1 MACNDCGK
9 TEEGCGCQQEAL
21 SISQVCNP
29 VVCAVEECSETFN
42 AGCILYADADIICN
56 EVVLVT
62 EGDTMAQALANV
74 SAYFCSTEM
83 VEAEILCGVDVVVPA
98 ETSLEDA
105 IPLVVA
111 YFCTAID
118 NIVELTSVT
127 VSTADTPVGAEGC
140 ITRAYTINFL
150 SDAVTIDTIVF
161 TSPVIC
167 PPAAIQ
173 IFIDNSISS
182 IPAVVVSQTICS
194 VPSLYPGGS
203 PVDNIVVATD
213 STIQEAFNSVTA
225 YYCGRIA
232 DLNAEIF
239 KRRGLFTATADAT
252 IANTSTNL
260 TLVGTGLGSMTVPQD
275 GFFVGDT
282 FKLRVTGTRQM
293 GLATTHDFE
302 IKIGLIVIGTFA
314 LGSIGAINSWAI
326 EADITIRTIGATGT
340 VQLGATFLADTG
352 QNAITQ
358 NTVIDTTLVA
368 GSLFDVRGS
377 FGVADAGNI
386 LTSKTVSLTKL
397 Y

>member
-1 MACNDCGK
+1 MACNNCGK
-9 TEEGCGCQQEAL
+9 TKEGCGCQQEAL
-21 SISQVCNP
+21 SISQVCSP

-42 AGCILYADADIICN
+42 AGCILYADADIICD

-62 EGDTMAQALANV
+62 AGDTMAQALANV
-74 SAYFCSTEM
+74 TAYFCATET

-98 ETSLEDA
+98 DTNLEDA

-111 YFCTAID
+111 YFCSNLITDI
-118 NIVELTSVT
+118 NVSSVNFFD
-127 VSTADTPVGAEGC
+127 ADGC
-140 ITRAYTINFL
+140 KTTEYTIVNVNNGGPLETTL
-150 SDAVTIDTIVF
+150 SSFQF
-161 TSPVIC
+161 TVGPMC

-173 IFIDNSISS
+173 VLIDNSISS
-182 IPAVVVSQTICS
+182 IPAVLVSQTTCT

-203 PVDNIVVATD
+203 PVDDTVIFTD
-213 STIQEAFNSVTA
+213 STVQEAFDRVTA

-239 KRRGLFTATADAT
+239 KRRGLFTATADAI

-282 FKLRVTGTRQM
+282 FRLRVTGTRQM
-293 GLATTHDFE
+293 GLATTHEFE
-302 IKIGLIVIGTFA
+302 IKIGLIVIGTIT
-314 LGSIGAINSWAI
+314 LGSTGAVNSWVI
-326 EADITIRTIGATGT
+326 EADITIRTIGAAGT
-340 VQLGATFLADTG
+340 VQLGATFSTDAG